1 MTEHEIPRITVE
13 QREHVGSRYAARL
26 RTAGRLPAVI
36 YGHKQDPVHVSAD
49 AKEVSDLLHIKA
61 HVFEVVLGDKTESC
75 LVKDVQWDHLGTDII
90 HLDLARVN
98 LSETVTVE
106 VELDFVGE
114 AAGLKA
120 PGTVLDHPYAT
131 VEVKC
136 RVSDIPELIRIDVS
150 SLEVNDTLTV
160 ADLELPA
167 DVTCTMDAATVV
179 AAVRLLSI
187 AEEEEEE
194 EAVEEGAVE
203 PEVIGRDKTDE
214 PEAGEEEQDSGPSK

>member
-1 MTEHEIPRITVE
+1 MSEHEIPRIIVE

-61 HVFEVVLGDKTESC
+61 QVFEVVLGDKTESC
-75 LVKDVQWDHLGTDII
+75 LVKDIQWDHLGTDII
-90 HLDLARVN
+90 HLDLARVD

-106 VELDFVGE
+106 VELDLFGE
-114 AAGLKA
+114 AVGLKA
-120 PGTVLDHPYAT
+120 PGTVLDHPYT
-131 VEVKC
+131 TIEVSC
-136 RVSDIPELIRIDVS
+136 RVSDIPELIRADVS
-150 SLEVNDTLTV
+150 LLEVGDTITV

-167 DVTCTMDAATVV
+167 DVTSTMDAETVV
-179 AAVRLLSI
+179 AAVRQLSI

-194 EAVEEGAVE
+194 VVEEGTAE
-203 PEVIGRDKTDE
+203 PEVIGRDKADE
-214 PEAGEEEQDSGPSK
+214 ADAEKEEQDSGSDK